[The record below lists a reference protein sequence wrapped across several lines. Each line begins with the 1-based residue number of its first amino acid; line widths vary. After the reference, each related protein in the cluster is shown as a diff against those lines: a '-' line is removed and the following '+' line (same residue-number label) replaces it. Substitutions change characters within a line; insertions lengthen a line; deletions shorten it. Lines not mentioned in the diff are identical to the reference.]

1 MNELRNNQHSTV
13 SRQPLLAHARD
24 EHSHRRFAPD
34 LPSLERA
41 QPSIAGPLLLKS
53 AHSALQHRLDRV
65 SRTALATEAR
75 YVQGIAR
82 CTAPP
87 LPH

>member
-1 MNELRNNQHSTV
+1 MNELRNNQHSTA
-13 SRQPLLAHARD
+13 SRRQLLAHARD

-34 LPSLERA
+34 LPSLEKA

-53 AHSALQHRLDRV
+53 AHSASQHRLDRV
-65 SRTALATEAR
+65 SRTALEEAVR
-75 YVQGIAR
+75 CVQGIER